1 MGPILLAQESY
12 GVMYDAEEHPGCDFQ
27 MGRLLTVLLHLV
39 VEHPELRKDST
50 GTTRHIVVFD
60 TALLEN
66 IDAGTESIGAP
77 LNINKVLIRRMD
89 DF

>member
-1 MGPILLAQESY
+1 MH
-12 GVMYDAEEHPGCDFQ
+12 DAEEHPGCVFQ
-27 MGRLLTVLLHLV
+27 MRRLLTVLLHLV
-39 VEHPELRKDST
+39 VQYPELRKDSA

-66 IDAGTESIGAP
+66 VDAGTEGIGAL